1 MNDEITEGR
10 LLTLGEIAELVNM
23 EEVVIQKRSQKH
35 KKKPFI
41 REITEVVVLAVI
53 AAIFL
58 KTFIVEMYW
67 VPSESMVPTIVV
79 KDRVVV
85 TKFNYWFREPEHGE
99 VVVFKSPTEENKN
112 LIKRLIGVPGDTV
125 EFKDNALY
133 INGEKVD
140 EPYLSEEAFSV
151 DYGPIILPEKMYF
164 MCGDNRQHSLDS
176 RSWGFVSEDLL
187 IGKGV
192 AVYWPVQHANWL

>member
-10 LLTLGEIAELVNM
+10 LLTPGEIAELVNA

-35 KKKPFI
+35 KKKPFF

-58 KTFIVEMYW
+58 KTFIIEMYW

-99 VVVFKSPTEENKN
+99 VVVFQSPTEENKN

-125 EFKDNALY
+125 EFKDNSLY

-140 EPYLSEEAFSV
+140 EPYLSDEAFSV
-151 DYGPIILPEKMYF
+151 DYGPITLPEKMYF

>member
-53 AAIFL
+53 AAIFF